1 MSAAN
6 GALNTNTGSDIVAW
20 VVVRHCHEPRYQT
33 EEATF
38 LPYQSRAS
46 TSRAATSHASA
57 PTTPTPTPTA
67 HHRTADHNAANWP
80 HLDSACPSPRPLAAG
95 AVL

>member
-6 GALNTNTGSDIVAW
+6 SALNTNTGSDIVAW

-33 EEATF
+33 EEHVPA
-38 LPYQSRAS
+38 LPLQGFHIARRDFA
-46 TSRAATSHASA
+46 RLRPNDPH
-57 PTTPTPTPTA
+57 PHPHPPPQD
-67 HHRTADHNAANWP
+67 ADHNAANWP

-95 AVL
+95 VVL